1 MHLVTAVFVRG
12 DQRAQHQHCRAR
24 RPHKVGEERTDQQER
39 RIHDGVSD
47 EASFDVDA
55 ARDDKKRS
63 HEQKERDVVTQD
75 GMRNRARR
83 R

>member
-12 DQRAQHQHCRAR
+12 DQGAQHQHCRAR
-24 RPHKVGEERTDQQER
+24 RPHEVRKERTDQQKS
-39 RIHDGVSD
+39 RIHDGGAD
-47 EASFDVDA
+47 EASLDVDA

-63 HEQKERDVVTQD
+63 HEQQERNVVTQD
-75 GMRNRARR
+75 GMCNRARR